1 MDMEFVGGNGWAD
14 DGWDIV
20 PNSVYLVYYYEDYRK
35 KSLQVAPSC
44 FCFLNVKTHIRFC
57 QI

>member
-1 MDMEFVGGNGWAD
+1 MYMESEVWNGWSA
-14 DGWDIV
+14 DGWDAV
-20 PNSVYLVYYYEDYRK
+20 PNSEYLVYYYEDYRK